1 MYCRT
6 WLDPE
11 DAPHVSATVHP
22 SLQADSLSRLSF
34 AARPGALLVI
44 AMLAGCGLDSS
55 SRPTIRARNQH
66 HPASLIDGYLIA
78 RGMALSYGH
87 SGRAGPAE
95 IAQLVQYD
103 HEALM
108 AVVTAQLE
116 PGDQRNLQAERA
128 LQALVDFTGEND
140 LKPDPL
146 PTSLPVR

>member
-1 MYCRT
+1 MYGRT
-6 WLDPE
+6 WPDPE
-11 DAPHVSATVHP
+11 NVPHVSATVQS
-22 SLQADSLSRLSF
+22 SLQAGSLSRLSF
-34 AARPGALLVI
+34 AVRPGALLVLVV
-44 AMLAGCGLDSS
+44 LAGCGLDSAA
-55 SRPTIRARNQH
+55 RPTIRARNQR

-103 HEALM
+103 HAALM

-128 LQALVDFTGEND
+128 LQTLVDFTGEND
-140 LKPDPL
+140 LKPDPI
-146 PTSLPVR
+146 PGSVPIQ